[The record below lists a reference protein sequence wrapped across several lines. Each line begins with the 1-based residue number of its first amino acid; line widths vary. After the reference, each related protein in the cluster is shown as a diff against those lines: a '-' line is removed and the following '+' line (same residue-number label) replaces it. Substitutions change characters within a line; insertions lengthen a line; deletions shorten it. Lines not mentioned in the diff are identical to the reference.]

1 MGVDRHNGILMSL
14 LLLVAETIML
24 YILTIRSS
32 RQTVVK
38 KGILKN
44 FTKFIGK
51 HLCQRLFF
59 NKVALLSLLIYQK
72 SDSGTGVFL

>member
-1 MGVDRHNGILMSL
+1 MSL

-72 SDSGTGVFL
+72 RDSGTGVFL